1 VHLEPTQQSRRPGLY
16 ADGYIASQPVDEGS
30 SMRKA
35 SYALGKQ
42 GGALAADDGFLT
54 HPTANSKDADLR
66 L

>member
-1 VHLEPTQQSRRPGLY
+1 
-16 ADGYIASQPVDEGS
+16 
-30 SMRKA
+30 MRKA

-42 GGALAADDGFLT
+42 SGALAADDGFLT